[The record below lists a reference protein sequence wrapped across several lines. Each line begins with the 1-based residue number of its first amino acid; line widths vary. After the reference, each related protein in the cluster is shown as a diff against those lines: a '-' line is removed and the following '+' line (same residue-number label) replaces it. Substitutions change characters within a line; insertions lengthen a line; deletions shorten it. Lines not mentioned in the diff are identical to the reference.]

1 MLTVPVV
8 VWWGISF
15 LLLVCNP
22 PGMAAQ
28 VIKTHLDSFY
38 ISADRAVWG
47 QTLGDKGNLVQEG
60 GGADATRTEHV
71 WKGPGT
77 GK

>member
-1 MLTVPVV
+1 MV
-8 VWWGISF
+8 VWWGIFF
-15 LLLVCNP
+15 LLVRNP

-47 QTLGDKGNLVQEG
+47 QTLGDKGNLVRG
-60 GGADATRTEHV
+60 GWGADVTLTEHV